1 MGISEGNIV
10 AHYLVKWAM
19 GVTKAD
25 VISQS
30 RSKYWWADGNRSF
43 CRVDWN
49 AELVDASIKITSA
62 EMGLIGSL

>member
-1 MGISEGNIV
+1 
-10 AHYLVKWAM
+10 M

-43 CRVDWN
+43 CRADWN